1 MDKEMHDYPL
11 DLLKSVVVTRIMSGT
26 ESLGYLPVFS
36 RYVKKGGRWC
46 YSFELTNKTKM
57 ESLVSDKLGEFAEKG
72 YVHRECLLMDKETN
86 EYCLLASFADT
97 EEKAKEGLDAELV
110 RAYFKRR
117 GIERKEQVDELVDWF
132 MHYMENMPVYG
143 IHEGV
148 AREGNVVAAAYYTPE
163 DYGRLFGKGLDEYKD
178 YLIERQDFLD
188 GIKNTEAVKIIHVPF
203 DPDDYKEWFKKKVA
217 WLDGSEARSAWALE
231 KAKDPA
237 ALRALSEKYPVRP
250 AAPVEEKREARA
262 FGALVPLFLA
272 EEDEAR
278 AAGRRLPRER
288 LLSFASKLKELLAGT
303 EEYTKISALRCKG
316 VKLFIG
322 ERFVSVSKT
331 DEAEDILEQEA
342 LKLADDEGADAIMN
356 VPSPCRVRGSEIP
369 CGEEEEG
376 FVLLPVVLPVVLVGS
391 VSELDYCERLLED
404 ADEEDLGRASEVI
417 CSMVSDIFK
426 AKVKG
431 SVPIVPF
438 WEADIAADDLVS
450 GIADGT
456 EPEREERTGKAKLKR
471 IK

>member
-1 MDKEMHDYPL
+1 MDKEMHGYPL
-11 DLLKSVVVTRIMSGT
+11 DLLKSVVVTRIMSGI
-26 ESLGYLPVFS
+26 ESLGYLPVFG

-46 YSFELTNKTKM
+46 YSFELTNKDRI
-57 ESLVSDKLGEFAEKG
+57 ESPVGDEFGELAAKG

-86 EYCLLASFADT
+86 EFCLLASFADT

-110 RAYFKRR
+110 SAYFKRR
-117 GIERKEQVDELVDWF
+117 GIESKEQVDELVDWF
-132 MHYMENMPVYG
+132 MRYMENMPVYG

-148 AREGNVVAAAYYTPE
+148 AREGNVVAAAYYMPE
-163 DYGRLFGKGLDEYKD
+163 DYGRLFGKGLEEYKD
-178 YLIERQDFLD
+178 YLIERQDFLE

-231 KAKDPA
+231 KARDPA
-237 ALRALSEKYPVRP
+237 ALRELYEKYPVRP

-272 EEDEAR
+272 EEDEVR
-278 AAGRRLPRER
+278 AAGRRLPREQ
-288 LLSFASKLKELLAGT
+288 LLSFASELKEALAGT
-303 EEYTKISALRCKG
+303 EEYTKISPLRCKG
-316 VKLFIG
+316 VRMFIG
-322 ERFVSVSKT
+322 ERFVPVSRA
-331 DEAEDILEQEA
+331 DEAENILEQEA
-342 LKLADDEGADAIMN
+342 LKLADNEGTDAIMN
-356 VPSPCRVRGSEIP
+356 VPSPCRVRGSEVP
-369 CGEEEEG
+369 CGEEEGG

-404 ADEEDLGRASEVI
+404 AEEEDLEQASEAI

-426 AKVKG
+426 AEVKG

-438 WEADIAADDLVS
+438 WKADIAADELVS
-450 GIADGT
+450 GITAETGL
-456 EPEREERTGKAKLKR
+456 EREERAGKAKLKR
-471 IK
+471 VK